1 MATYTLKNIDNKY
14 NSYYQIIEFYD
25 KFKDEIFENIDIHL
39 DQWFGANMSA
49 VLGGVLDLLV
59 DNLNTINFTIQ
70 NLDTENVL
78 QRNGF
83 LSHYG
88 HPTVYDDRH
97 STIKYLKI
105 KPSDGRFFNS
115 YIIEEFIN
123 RPELP
128 VMTKGLKKRIT
139 EYIYELFVNAKDH
152 SGTKFIYTCG
162 QFYPGKNRIEFTIAD
177 TGKGFK
183 QVVND
188 ALLTNFTSIQA
199 IKWALQDR
207 NTTKKDIS
215 GGIGLAILIEFIK
228 LNKGKLQIISGN
240 GLYQYDEEGVHISK
254 FPHNFPGSLI
264 NVSIC
269 TDDNTSY
276 ALKEEI
282 DNNDLF

>member
-14 NSYYQIIEFYD
+14 NSYLQIIEFYER
-25 KFKDEIFENIDIHL
+25 FKDELFENIDVHL

-49 VLGGVLDLLV
+49 VLGGVLDLFIE
-59 DNLNTINFTIQ
+59 NLNTVDFSIQ
-70 NLDTENVL
+70 NSETENVL

-88 HPTVYDDRH
+88 HQRVYDDRH

-105 KPSDGRFFNS
+105 KPSDGRFFNN

-128 VMTKGLKKRIT
+128 VMTKALKKKIT
-139 EYIYELFVNAKDH
+139 ESIYELFVNAKDH

-162 QFYPGKNRIEFTIAD
+162 QFFPGKNRIEFTIAD
-177 TGKGFK
+177 TGMGFK
-183 QVVND
+183 KVVND
-188 ALLTNFTSIQA
+188 ALSTNFTSIQA

-207 NTTKKDIS
+207 NTTKTDIS
-215 GGIGLAILIEFIK
+215 GGIGLAILNEFIK

-240 GLYQYDEEGVHISK
+240 GFYEYNEEGEHVYK
-254 FPHNFPGSLI
+254 FPHNFPGSFI
-264 NVSIC
+264 NVCIC
-269 TDDNTSY
+269 TDDDTSY

-282 DNNDLF
+282 EYDDLF